1 MDKGI
6 TTENL
11 SEYEDPSNAE
21 DYAQY
26 KLDGYHPVSI
36 GEIFNNGKYIVMQKL
51 GWGHFSTVWLVQ
63 EMKTNN
69 FFALKIQK
77 SKQNYFEAAMDELD
91 LLRDLNKNHDSTV
104 WKTSL
109 EEFSAEYK
117 DLLKLKLS
125 PNETFVI
132 KLLDS
137 FVHIGMHGKHPCSVL
152 ELMGPNLLDLIQHF
166 EHNNK
171 LMDIWL
177 VKHITKQILFGLDYM
192 HRICNIIHTDLKP
205 ENVMISLEEN
215 KRENFLKNIKDYRKK
230 PLSMK
235 FLKFLKNQL
244 GNLKKKKQANNIIS
258 EEKTVKDHTTLTE
271 EESKK
276 KENNG
281 ETVVNGKKEFDEK
294 MLCWKDNILIPL
306 DNNLLIKLVDFGNGC
321 WTHKHFTNN
330 IQTREYRSPE
340 VILGIEYRANTDIW
354 SLACMIFEMLTNTFL
369 FKPRKGEN
377 YEKNDD
383 HLALMIETLGPLPK
397 NMIATGK
404 YSKNYFDK
412 QGELIKIH
420 NIKEYSLKEILHNE
434 FKYEKEVAAEIEGF
448 MLPLL
453 QYDPRKRVDARTA
466 LKSPWLWS

>member
-1 MDKGI
+1 MDKSI
-6 TTENL
+6 TNL
-11 SEYEDPSNAE
+11 SDYEDPSNAE
-21 DYAQY
+21 DYGQY

-36 GEIFNNGKYIVMQKL
+36 GESFNFGRYTVIQKL

-63 EMKTNN
+63 ENKTNKY
-69 FFALKIQK
+69 FALKIQK

-91 LLRDLNKNHDSTV
+91 LLRDLNNNSESLV
-104 WKTSL
+104 WKAAL
-109 EEFSAEYK
+109 EEYSKEFSEKFSFA
-117 DLLKLKLS
+117 

-132 KLLDS
+132 RLLDS

-171 LMDIWL
+171 MMDLWL

-192 HRICNIIHTDLKP
+192 HRVCKIIHTDLKP
-205 ENVMISLEEN
+205 ENVMLSLEEN
-215 KRENFLKNIKDYRKK
+215 KCEDFVKKLKDYKKK

-235 FLKFLKNQL
+235 FLKYLRTQL
-244 GNLKKKKQANNIIS
+244 GINAKKKIIIS
-258 EEKTVKDHTTLTE
+258 SQNEKKTQNEQT

-276 KENNG
+276 VEISNIDGVNS
-281 ETVVNGKKEFDEK
+281 NGKKETTNEFNEK
-294 MLCWKDNILIPL
+294 MLIWKENICIPL
-306 DNNLLIKLVDFGNGC
+306 DNNLRIKIVDFGNAC

-340 VILGIEYRANTDIW
+340 VILGVEYQANTDIW
-354 SLACMIFEMLTNTFL
+354 SLACMVFEMLTNTFL

-397 NMIATGK
+397 NMIASGK

-412 QGELIKIH
+412 NGELLRIQ
-420 NIKEYSLKEILHNE
+420 NIKGYGLKDILHNE
-434 FKYEKEVAAEIEGF
+434 FKYEQNIAAEIETF
-448 MLPLL
+448 LLPLL
-453 QYDPRKRVDARTA
+453 NYDPKKRVDAKTA
-466 LKSPWLWS
+466 LKSPWLWN